1 MAWKTKTDKK
11 FNYTLNAYLHVM
23 LQNELTMAYTLQYMG
38 TNDLPE
44 RDNFKENT
52 LCSYIMN
59 RMTTDSD
66 GGGSARSEIDFSMLM
81 IILTSNIKFKIT
93 LSELK

>member
-1 MAWKTKTDKK
+1 
-11 FNYTLNAYLHVM
+11 M
-23 LQNELTMAYTLQYMG
+23 LQNELMMAYTLQYMV

-44 RDNFKENT
+44 RDNFKEST

-66 GGGSARSEIDFSMLM
+66 GEGSAQSEIVFSILMLLLSSK
-81 IILTSNIKFKIT
+81 ILCFTSH
-93 LSELK
+93 